1 MRPSDLYT
9 ITLLGMATLARSVL
23 TETGSAESSSLVF
36 AREAKTAPYHKH
48 PARQNF
54 QIRDSLPVKSYR
66 SISQETASVPVH
78 DRSITRRQYGRYIWQ
93 VEVPFELAVLTAFA
107 VYAYVA
113 MLDKLLKWDL
123 QRTADNPDLLPSASY
138 SIGDFTY
145 RWGCNFAPIPREL
158 LESYVKKKKN
168 VAEKGFVP
176 LTETEWWS
184 RADGRKCWI
193 KQTLTPRDKK
203 KNRKTQ
209 PGDPAVPHG

>member
-9 ITLLGMATLARSVL
+9 ITLLGIATLAKSAP
-23 TETGSAESSSLVF
+23 TETRSAESSPLAIV
-36 AREAKTAPYHKH
+36 REARIAPDPKH
-48 PARQNF
+48 PAGQDL
-54 QIRDSLPVKSYR
+54 QIRDSLPIRTHR

-78 DRSITRRQYGRYIWQ
+78 DRSITRRQYGWYTWQ
-93 VEVPFELAVLTAFA
+93 VEVPLELAILTAFA
-107 VYAYVA
+107 VYAYIA
-113 MLDKLLKWDL
+113 MLEKLLKWNH
-123 QRTADNPDLLPSASY
+123 RRIVENPDLLPSASY

-145 RWGCNFAPIPREL
+145 RWGCNFHPIPREL
-158 LESYVKKKKN
+158 LESYVKKKQN

-176 LTETEWWS
+176 LTDTELWS
-184 RADGRKCWI
+184 GADGRKCWI